1 MTKQEKLHKLD
12 ESVLDKMIEW
22 IENDSTERL
31 VELGNAISYLKANQV
46 TEEKQKKDN
55 DPIEERKRKLQEAE
69 ERRKLDN
76 KI

>member
-22 IENDSTERL
+22 IESDSTERL

-46 TEEKQKKDN
+46 TEEKQKKDH
-55 DPIEERKRKLQEAE
+55 DPIEERKRKLKEAE
-69 ERRKLDN
+69 ERRKLTSV
-76 KI
+76 

>member
-22 IENDSTERL
+22 IENDATERL

-69 ERRKLDN
+69 ERRRAS
-76 KI
+76 